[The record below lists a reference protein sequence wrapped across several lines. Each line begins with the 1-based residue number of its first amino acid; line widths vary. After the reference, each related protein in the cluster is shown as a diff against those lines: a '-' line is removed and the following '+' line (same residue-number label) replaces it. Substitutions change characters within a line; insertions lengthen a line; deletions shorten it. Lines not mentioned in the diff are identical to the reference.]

1 MTHRV
6 INGANWSEVQWRG
19 NNITLGISLH
29 WLPQAKRLL
38 PLELYYNIEDNFI
51 VKAKRD
57 IQFIDGHKMIN
68 KIDGKRNIISYF
80 QYNLHLPDVA
90 ISLTVTVIA
99 QFKEL
104 FVFET

>member
-1 MTHRV
+1 MEQIGLRSS
-6 INGANWSEVQWRG
+6 GEA
-19 NNITLGISLH
+19 ITSLWGFLCTGCHKPRDFFH
-29 WLPQAKRLL
+29 WNC
-38 PLELYYNIEDNFI
+38 NIEDNFI

-68 KIDGKRNIISYF
+68 EIDGKRNIISYF

-99 QFKEL
+99 QFQEL